1 MLVKDCMTKDVEL
14 AASTMTIHE
23 AAQKMRTG
31 NFGSLPIGD
40 DDRLIGM
47 ITDRDIVIRAVADG
61 RNPDNTFVRDV
72 MSNSILYCY
81 EDQTIDEVAH
91 NMGEKQVR
99 RLLVLNRNKRLVGLL
114 SLGDVATSH
123 HESTGEA
130 LGKISDKARTEA
142 ETRY

>member
-14 AASTMTIHE
+14 AASTMTIRE
-23 AAQKMRTG
+23 AAQKMRSG
-31 NFGSLPIGD
+31 NFGCLPIGD
-40 DDRLIGM
+40 DERLIGM

-61 RNPDNTFVRDV
+61 RNPDDTFIRDV
-72 MSNSILYCY
+72 MSNAVLYCY
-81 EDQTIDEVAH
+81 EDQSIDEVTR

-99 RLLVLNRNKRLVGLL
+99 RLPVLNRNKRLVGLL
-114 SLGDVATSH
+114 SLGDVAASK
-123 HESTGEA
+123 HELTGEA